1 MDTRIHDYL
10 CLPYRLTRNTV
21 RSALTARQFKPVKV
35 IGNAIG
41 LILAIIYFACFWL
54 ILFTILS

>member
-1 MDTRIHDYL
+1 MIIFAYL
-10 CLPYRLTRNTV
+10 IALLATLF

>member
-1 MDTRIHDYL
+1 MDTHIHDHIR
-10 CLPYRLTRNTV
+10 LPYRPACNII